1 MTDENMTTTATAAGQ
16 AESPDEPVMVNAV
29 EESGVAPSPEA
40 EVEKPTADVQAAMPE
55 SPTATET
62 PDVSDTAAVIQES
75 APEPVALI
83 EEITP
88 EPAAEAPEAP
98 APTPEPVFEAPA
110 TTPEPTFEAPAS
122 IAAAPAKQESDE
134 DLFEAAMANLGG
146 DETGGEKSSG
156 GIMRG
161 DRMNATVI
169 QVEKDRVFVD
179 LGTKAEGV
187 VPLNELTELNVD
199 SAIGIVKAGDQFDVI
214 VLKTG
219 SAEGNPI
226 VSKRKADFD
235 QTWLRILDAFE
246 EAKVFEAQVIDRVKG
261 GLVVDIGVRGFVPAT
276 HVGSGKLRNI
286 EKYVGQTLTVKI
298 IEIDRE
304 RKKVVLSNRAA
315 EGERKE
321 EVKKEIFDNVKTG
334 DVLPGVVRRLTDYG
348 AFVDLGGID
357 GLLHISE
364 MSWFR
369 IDHPRE
375 VLREG
380 DEINVQV
387 LRLDPNTGRVSLGLR
402 QVLPDPW
409 NIIKENYKQGQKITC
424 KVSRIVQSGA
434 FVRLPEGAEAF
445 LPLSECSNKRIK
457 KPNEVLEEG
466 QEIEPT
472 IIDLRPDDRRMVL
485 SLRDGATP
493 GSDYS
498 YDRGGKK
505 GRPGGPGGKRPM
517 RQDSNF
523 DPPAATMRAPSG
535 GATIGERLGMLKGML
550 RSEGEEA
557 VETPEPAPEPTPE
570 PVAEDK
576 E

>member
-1 MTDENMTTTATAAGQ
+1 MIDENMTTTATAEEQ
-16 AESPDEPVMVNAV
+16 AEMPVSNEAPTAV
-29 EESGVAPSPEA
+29 EESGVAPSTEA
-40 EVEKPTADVQAAMPE
+40 VESTSTTDDQDAPRQEPA
-55 SPTATET
+55 TAT
-62 PDVSDTAAVIQES
+62 AAS
-75 APEPVALI
+75 PEPV
-83 EEITP
+83 
-88 EPAAEAPEAP
+88 
-98 APTPEPVFEAPA
+98 PTPTTSTPPQDSAP
-110 TTPEPTFEAPAS
+110 
-122 IAAAPAKQESDE
+122 KSDE
-134 DLFEAAMANLGG
+134 DLFAAAMAAM
-146 DETGGEKSSG
+146 DAEESGGEKSSG
-156 GIMRG
+156 ISRG
-161 DRMNATVI
+161 DRIEAKVI

-187 VPLNELTELNVD
+187 VPLNELTDENVD
-199 SAIGIVKAGDQFDVI
+199 SAIGMFAPGDTFDVI

-219 SAEGNPI
+219 SAEGNAI

-235 QTWLRILDAFE
+235 QTWYRIIDAFE
-246 EAKVFEAQVIDRVKG
+246 EGKLFEAQVIDRVKG

-286 EKYVGQTLTVKI
+286 EKFVGQTLNVKI

-321 EVKKEIFDNVKTG
+321 EVKQQIFDNVKTG

-357 GLLHISE
+357 GLLHVSE

-375 VLREG
+375 VLKEG

-387 LRLDPNTGRVSLGLR
+387 LRLDSNTGRVSLGLR

-409 NIIKENYKQGQKITC
+409 NIIKENYKQGQKIQC

-445 LPLSECSNKRIK
+445 LPLSECSNKRVK
-457 KPNEVLEEG
+457 RPNEVLEEG
-466 QEIEPT
+466 QDIEPT

-485 SLRDGATP
+485 SLRDGAQP

-505 GRPGGPGGKRPM
+505 RLGGPGGRRPM
-517 RQDSNF
+517 REPSF
-523 DPPAATMRAPSG
+523 EAPAATMRAPSG

-550 RSEGEEA
+550 RPDAEEA
-557 VETPEPAPEPTPE
+557 PAVEASEEAKSE
-570 PVAEDK
+570 
-576 E
+576 

>member
-1 MTDENMTTTATAAGQ
+1 MTDENMTTTATATDSV
-16 AESPDEPVMVNAV
+16 ETPTDPVMENTV
-29 EESGVAPSPEA
+29 EESGVAPNPEA
-40 EVEKPTADVQAAMPE
+40 LVETPMADVQAAPPE
-55 SPTATET
+55 QPIATET
-62 PDVSDTAAVIQES
+62 PTDES
-75 APEPVALI
+75 IVAPTMA
-83 EEITP
+83 EEIVPVPDVPT
-88 EPAAEAPEAP
+88 EPAPIIEATVEAVVT
-98 APTPEPVFEAPA
+98 PTPVVSEH
-110 TTPEPTFEAPAS
+110 
-122 IAAAPAKQESDE
+122 SDE
-134 DLFEAAMANLGG
+134 DLFAAAMAAMDGT
-146 DETGGEKSSG
+146 ESTGEKTSG
-156 GIMRG
+156 INRG
-161 DRMNATVI
+161 DRIEAKVI

-187 VPLNELTELNVD
+187 IPLNELSEENIE
-199 SAIGIVKAGDQFDVI
+199 SAIGLFQPGDTFDVI

-219 SAEGNPI
+219 SSEGNAI

-235 QTWLRILDAFE
+235 QTWLRIIEAFE
-246 EAKVFEAQVIDRVKG
+246 EGKMFEAQVIDRVKG

-286 EKYVGQTLTVKI
+286 EKYVGQTLNVKI

-315 EGERKE
+315 EGERKD
-321 EVKKEIFDNVKTG
+321 EVKKEIFENVKTG

-357 GLLHISE
+357 GLLHVSE

-387 LRLDPNTGRVSLGLR
+387 LRLDSNTGRVSLGLR

-409 NIIKENYKQGQKITC
+409 NIIRENYKQGQKIKC
-424 KVSRIVQSGA
+424 QVSRIVQSGA

-445 LPLSECSNKRIK
+445 LPLSECSNKRVK

-485 SLRDGATP
+485 SLRDGAQP

-505 GRPGGPGGKRPM
+505 RPMSGKRPM
-517 RQDSNF
+517 RQDQSF
-523 DPPAATMRAPSG
+523 EAPTATMRAPSG
-535 GATIGERLGMLKGML
+535 GATIGERLGLLKGML
-550 RSEGEEA
+550 KQDAEA
-557 VETPEPAPEPTPE
+557 PVPVEAAVVPDESK
-570 PVAEDK
+570 D
-576 E
+576 

>member
-1 MTDENMTTTATAAGQ
+1 MIDENMTTTTTETPEGT
-16 AESPDEPVMVNAV
+16 VI
-29 EESGVAPSPEA
+29 ESGVATSPEA
-40 EVEKPTADVQAAMPE
+40 VETVAPADVQAASPE
-55 SPTATET
+55 QP
-62 PDVSDTAAVIQES
+62 VAAS
-75 APEPVALI
+75 APAAPVA
-83 EEITP
+83 
-88 EPAAEAPEAP
+88 
-98 APTPEPVFEAPA
+98 
-110 TTPEPTFEAPAS
+110 
-122 IAAAPAKQESDE
+122 SDE
-134 DLFEAAMANLGG
+134 DLFAAAMAAMDNP
-146 DETGGEKSSG
+146 ENSGEKSP
-156 GIMRG
+156 GISRG
-161 DRMNATVI
+161 DRIEAKVI

-179 LGTKAEGV
+179 LGTKAEAV
-187 VPLNELTELNVD
+187 LPLNELTDEPGVD
-199 SAIGIVKAGDQFDVI
+199 SAIGFVKPGDTFDVI
-214 VLKTG
+214 VLKTA
-219 SAEGNPI
+219 SAEGNAI

-235 QTWLRILDAFE
+235 QTWLKILDSFE
-246 EAKVFEAQVIDRVKG
+246 EGKVFEAQVIDRVKG

-286 EKYVGQTLTVKI
+286 EKYVGQTLNVKI
-298 IEIDRE
+298 IEVDKE

-334 DVLPGVVRRLTDYG
+334 DILPGVVRRLTDYG

-357 GLLHISE
+357 GLLHVSE

-375 VLREG
+375 VLAEG

-387 LRLDPNTGRVSLGLR
+387 LRLDSNTGRVSLGLR

-466 QEIEPT
+466 QDIEPT

-485 SLRDGATP
+485 SLRDGAQP
-493 GSDYS
+493 GGDYS
-498 YDRGGKK
+498 YDRGNKK
-505 GRPGGPGGKRPM
+505 RPAGGGKRPM
-517 RQDSNF
+517 RS
-523 DPPAATMRAPSG
+523 DPSFETPAATMRAPSG

-550 RSEGEEA
+550 RQDVEA
-557 VETPEPAPEPTPE
+557 PAESAGNDE
-570 PVAEDK
+570 
-576 E
+576 

>member
-1 MTDENMTTTATAAGQ
+1 MTDENMTTTATVPEEPETAIALDATAAVD
-16 AESPDEPVMVNAV
+16 ESV
-29 EESGVAPSPEA
+29 VAPSSDA
-40 EVEKPTADVQAAMPE
+40 VVEETTADAQAATTE
-55 SPTATET
+55 LTTDAAET
-62 PDVSDTAAVIQES
+62 PVQTTAEDV
-75 APEPVALI
+75 APEPEPTMSEAAP
-83 EEITP
+83 EPQPAAAEAPAEPAPTMAESTP
-88 EPAAEAPEAP
+88 EPAAEARPASTAP
-98 APTPEPVFEAPA
+98 A
-110 TTPEPTFEAPAS
+110 
-122 IAAAPAKQESDE
+122 QSDA
-134 DLFEAAMANLGG
+134 DLFEAAMAAMEG
-146 DETGGEKSSG
+146 DESG
-156 GIMRG
+156 RETTSGISRG
-161 DRMNATVI
+161 DRIEAKVI

-187 VPLNELTELNVD
+187 IPLNELTELNADTAV
-199 SAIGIVKAGDQFDVI
+199 GVVGVGDTFDVI

-235 QTWLRILDAFE
+235 QIWQRVLDAFDE
-246 EAKVFEAQVIDRVKG
+246 GHVFEALVVDRVKG
-261 GLVVDIGVRGFVPAT
+261 GLLVDIGVRGFVPAT

-286 EKYVGQTLTVKI
+286 EKYLGQTLNVKI
-298 IEIDRE
+298 IEVDRE

-364 MSWFR
+364 MSWYR

-375 VLREG
+375 VLKEG

-387 LRLDPNTGRVSLGLR
+387 LRLDSGSGRVSLGLR

-409 NIIKENYKQGQKITC
+409 NIIRENYKQGQKIKCT
-424 KVSRIVQSGA
+424 VSRIVQSGA

-485 SLRDGATP
+485 SLRDGAQP
-493 GSDYS
+493 GADYS
-498 YDRGGKK
+498 YDRNNK
-505 GRPGGPGGKRPM
+505 RPGQRGGPGGGKRPGG
-517 RQDSNF
+517 RQETNF
-523 DPPAATMRAPSG
+523 DPPSATMRAPSG

-550 RSEGEEA
+550 RNDADEA
-557 VETPEPAPEPTPE
+557 VAEPAPEAPAE
-570 PVAEDK
+570 PAQEQDAPAS